1 MKALLKSTFGM
12 VAAVVVLFVAIA
24 VFVARNTSQQMVDQA
39 RKTVE
44 NLVKA
49 TTGQID
55 RLMTEVETAVANQ
68 KWIIG
73 ERLDEPD
80 YMYKI
85 TKGLVENN
93 EFIVGSTIAFV
104 PNYFPEKGYYWA
116 PYTCDEGGGKLKS
129 FQLGNDDNRYH
140 EQAWFTD
147 PIKAGKAV
155 WSEPYFDEGGAKI
168 DMSTYSMPIRDKR
181 RNICAILTADLSLEQ
196 LKEHVRQ
203 ICPFPNS
210 YAVMNSAQGKPLVSP
225 PEGRE
230 VNDGDGKTIRIRE
243 QAENGWTVE
252 VVCPIAEIVRGSRRL
267 VRRMTGFAV
276 AGLLLILAVSWL
288 FANRLQRMMVARQ
301 RIESELATARSIQ
314 SGILQKNFPYSVAAN
329 IRPAREVG
337 GDLYDFVERNGLWY
351 FIVGDAS
358 GKGVPA
364 ALFSFMAG
372 TAFRLACNMGLS
384 PVEIVRHINSVL
396 TDGNDMSMFVT
407 AFVGVLDRDN
417 ETLEYC
423 NAGHNPPLVAL
434 DGAEA
439 KFLDVKKNLP
449 LGVKTDCPYVAQR
462 IVLTK
467 NSRLVVY
474 TDGVTEA
481 ERVDHSQFGE
491 KRLVDF
497 VMAHREDD
505 AAKLMKGICREVD
518 SFADGAE
525 QSDDIT
531 VMVIES

>member
-1 MKALLKSTFGM
+1 MKTIGKVGFCVIVLALLLFSGIATYVAKSM
-12 VAAVVVLFVAIA
+12 A
-24 VFVARNTSQQMVDQA
+24 SM
-39 RKTVE
+39 
-44 NLVKA
+44 
-49 TTGQID
+49 
-55 RLMTEVETAVANQ
+55 MEVEARRMVQSVVRTTVLQINQLMSEVEVAVRNSV
-68 KWIIG
+68 WIVS
-73 ERLDEPD
+73 EHLDTPD
-80 YMYKI
+80 YMYGI
-85 TKGLVENN
+85 TRQLVENN
-93 EFIVGSTIAFV
+93 AFIVGSAIAFE
-104 PNYFPEKGYYWA
+104 PDFFPGKGRLFS
-116 PYTCDEGGGKLKS
+116 PYSCVASNNVVKS
-129 FQLGNDDNRYH
+129 FPLPYEYHRSEWYAEPRRLG
-140 EQAWFTD
+140 QARWC
-147 PIKAGKAV
+147 
-155 WSEPYFDEGGAKI
+155 EPYFDEGGGETL
-168 DMSTYSMPIRDKR
+168 MSTYSVPIRDSTGR
-181 RNICAILTADLSLEQ
+181 IYAVMTSDISLDRLTR
-196 LKEHVRQ
+196 HVAA
-203 ICPFPNS
+203 ICPYPQS
-210 YAVMNSAQGKPLVSP
+210 YAVMRSEKGEYLVPPPKDPPKMDQGAI
-225 PEGRE
+225 
-230 VNDGDGKTIRIRE
+230 TIRE
-243 QAENGWTVE
+243 KADNGWSVE